1 MHAFYYLVYSLNP
14 LICQLTYNNNAIY
27 HTSFS
32 ANTAIPGHSTLDPQR
47 WQTMDLL
54 FFPSSETKSDMVS
67 LDWWLFSISNWQ
79 TAILNW
85 RTCKSPGALVPSTVH
100 PKFVFCAFWSLE
112 EQNSSWLDRS
122 LAPISSQQRIE
133 SMSLRNLSTEFGDK
147 NTYIFPV
154 TAILYHTNMEHLW

>member
-1 MHAFYYLVYSLNP
+1 MHEFYYIVYNVNP
-14 LICQLTYNNNAIY
+14 LICQLTCNNNAIY

-54 FFPSSETKSDMVS
+54 FFPSSETKSDMIS

-79 TAILNW
+79 TTILNW
-85 RTCKSPGALVPSTVH
+85 RACKSPGALAPSTVH
-100 PKFVFCAFWSLE
+100 PKLVSCAFWSLE
-112 EQNSSWLDRS
+112 ESNSSWVDRR

-133 SMSLRNLSTEFGDK
+133 SMSLWNLSTEFGNK
-147 NTYIFPV
+147 NTYIFTV
-154 TAILYHTNMEHLW
+154 TALLYHTNMQNLW